1 MPRESGGLSK
11 SALRSSPGEARRNDG
26 ARPHTPLR
34 ADDELEKRLLQS
46 VDDKT
51 LEMVKRRRRSRRP
64 VGRRWLVRRLLLAAD
79 LLGLTLAFA
88 LGAFVSA
95 VDLSVATISFAV
107 FVASLPV
114 WVVGA
119 KVFGLYD
126 DDEARADHTTLDDLA
141 RIFLLVTIGAFVFAV
156 IAGYTSHNM
165 EQVLLFWIFGIVF
178 VGNGRAAARV
188 ASRRTRTYVQNAV
201 IVGAGDIGQLLARK
215 LLQHPE
221 YGINLVGFV
230 DAAPKER
237 RSDLRHLTVLGTPDE
252 LPQIVRMLGIERAI
266 FAFSRAA
273 FDENLELIQSLRHSE
288 VQVDIVPRLFE
299 AIGPKVGVH
308 TLEGLPLIGLPPV
321 VLAPSSRLVK
331 RSLDVLGASIGL
343 ILVAPFLAVI
353 AFLIRRESPGPA
365 FFRQTRLG
373 QEMQEFTILKFRTMK
388 DGTADAGHRAALDAV
403 MDSQAAKGNNGLYK
417 PDREEAVTRVGA
429 WLRKTSLDELPQLV
443 NVLRGEMSLV
453 GPRPSL
459 PYETRH
465 FAPRHFERFHV
476 PPGITGLWQV
486 TARAH
491 STWLEAL
498 DMDVAYVRGW
508 SIGLDIWLIC
518 RTPLQMLRLKTR

>member
-1 MPRESGGLSK
+1 
-11 SALRSSPGEARRNDG
+11 
-26 ARPHTPLR
+26 LR
-34 ADDELEKRLLQS
+34 AGDELERRLLQS

-51 LEMVKRRRRSRRP
+51 REMVKRRRRSKRP
-64 VGRRWLVRRLLLAAD
+64 KGRRWLVRRLLLAAD
-79 LLGLTLAFA
+79 LLGLSLAFF
-88 LGAFVSA
+88 LGAFVPAGGTSA
-95 VDLSVATISFAV
+95 AAIGFAI

-119 KVFGLYD
+119 KLFALYD
-126 DDEARADHTTLDDLA
+126 DDEARADHTTLDDLP
-141 RIFLLVTIGAFVFAV
+141 RIFLLVTVGAFVFALIV
-156 IAGYTSHNM
+156 GYTTHSM
-165 EQVLLFWIFGIVF
+165 AQVLLFWAFGIVL
-178 VGNGRAAARV
+178 VPSARAAARV
-188 ASRRTRTYVQNAV
+188 ASRRTQTYVQNAV

-237 RSDLRHLTVLGTPDE
+237 RPDLHHLTVLGTPDE
-252 LPQIVRMLGIERAI
+252 LPQIVRTLGIERAI

-273 FDENLELIQSLRHSE
+273 FEENLELIQSLRHRE

-321 VLAPSSRLVK
+321 VLGPSSRLLK
-331 RSLDVLGASIGL
+331 RSFDVIGASIGL
-343 ILVAPFLAVI
+343 ILAAPLFAMI
-353 AFLIRRESPGPA
+353 AFLIRRDSPGPV

-373 QEMQEFTILKFRTMK
+373 QDMQEFTILKFRTMK

-403 MDSQAAKGNNGLYK
+403 MDSQSAKGHNGLYK

-459 PYETRH
+459 PYETPH
-465 FAPRHFERFHV
+465 FAPHHFERFLV
-476 PPGITGLWQV
+476 QPGITGLWQV

-491 STWLEAL
+491 STWVEAL

-518 RTPLQMLRLKTR
+518 RTPLQMLRLQTR

>member
-1 MPRESGGLSK
+1 
-11 SALRSSPGEARRNDG
+11 LRG
-26 ARPHTPLR
+26 
-34 ADDELEKRLLQS
+34 DELERRLLQS

-51 LEMVKRRRRSRRP
+51 REMVTRRRRSRRP
-64 VGRRWLVRRLLLAAD
+64 KGRRWLVRRLLLAAD

-95 VDLSVATISFAV
+95 VELSVATISFAV
-107 FVASLPV
+107 FVTSLPV

-119 KVFGLYD
+119 KLFGLYD

-156 IAGYTSHNM
+156 IAGYTTHNM
-165 EQVLLFWIFGIVF
+165 EQVLFFWIFGIVL
-178 VGNGRAAARV
+178 VANGRAAARV
-188 ASRRTRTYVQNAV
+188 ASRRTHAYVQNAV

-230 DAAPKER
+230 DAAPRER

-252 LPQIVRMLGIERAI
+252 LPQIVRTLGIERAI

-321 VLAPSSRLVK
+321 VLGPSSRLLK
-331 RSLDVLGASIGL
+331 RSLDVVGASIGL
-343 ILVAPFLAVI
+343 ILAAPLFAVI
-353 AFLIRRESPGPA
+353 AFLIRRDSPGSA

-373 QEMQEFTILKFRTMK
+373 QNMQEFTIVKFRTMK
-388 DGTADAGHRAALDAV
+388 VGTADTGHRAALDAV
-403 MDSQAAKGNNGLYK
+403 MHPQAANGNNGLYK

-465 FAPRHFERFHV
+465 FAPHHFERFHV

-508 SIGLDIWLIC
+508 SLGLDIWLIC